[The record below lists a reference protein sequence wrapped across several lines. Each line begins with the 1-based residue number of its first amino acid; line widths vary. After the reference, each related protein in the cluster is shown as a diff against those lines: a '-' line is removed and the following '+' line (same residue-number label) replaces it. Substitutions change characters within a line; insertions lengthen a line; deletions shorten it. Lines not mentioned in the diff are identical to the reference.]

1 MLNTSIPLEIL
12 NLSSKKAE
20 LKMHVVYNTIDCTLL
35 LLVPDNHNFVAF
47 AACYTKCLIHGGR
60 KIRHQT
66 YIHVASFVYCDC
78 YLSLHAGVTLNF
90 DPVENWTHGLFFNV
104 ENWTRVSFQRN
115 FDQFLNVEKMTGPL
129 FNDPTTREILTPLKN
144 DQHGCLFN
152 IREVAILY
160 VYGYV

>member
-20 LKMHVVYNTIDCTLL
+20 LKNACCLQ
-35 LLVPDNHNFVAF
+35 HNRLYLAPSGARQPQFVAF

-78 YLSLHAGVTLNF
+78 YLSLHAGKRGWATLFPSSVFIFEPNR
-90 DPVENWTHGLFFNV
+90 EMTYLLS
-104 ENWTRVSFQRN
+104 RVIYRDIDN
-115 FDQFLNVEKMTGPL
+115 
-129 FNDPTTREILTPLKN
+129 LTAS
-144 DQHGCLFN
+144 QSG
-152 IREVAILY
+152 
-160 VYGYV
+160 VYTLALQNRA